1 VSSKS
6 SRQRIQDIVDAAGRI
21 RSYVEGLSFETF
33 SSDQRTIDAVVRNF
47 EAIGEAAKHV
57 APLPGYTAAEWRR
70 IRSMRDRLIHDYAA
84 VSIPIV
90 RQTIQVHLATLE
102 RAATLEAGR
111 LAADDPEGT
120 G

>member
-1 VSSKS
+1 
-6 SRQRIQDIVDAAGRI
+6 
-21 RSYVEGLSFETF
+21 
-33 SSDQRTIDAVVRNF
+33 
-47 EAIGEAAKHV
+47 
-57 APLPGYTAAEWRR
+57 
-70 IRSMRDRLIHDYAA
+70 MRDRLIHDYAA